1 MENYFAILVF
11 ITPGFIIRKINEA
24 FISKNKLMSDLEK
37 TIISLLYG
45 IPVLII
51 NLVVLRFYYKIK
63 TISEIISYI
72 ANLDFIFKYL
82 FITLISIF
90 ICNMV
95 TFFINKYS
103 TKVINKIRKFFNMPL
118 ISSNQTPWEDFF
130 KNLGDENYNMPVE
143 IIKDG
148 KIVSRGFVKHWDLDG
163 KSDKDIV
170 LEYCDQFEEAKEY
183 IKEVKNVYYDTKN
196 NLLLKEYIFDIEG
209 FNNSK
214 NTTIKSINTKNIFQ
228 RVKSLF
234 FKDSF

>member
-51 NLVVLRFYYKIK
+51 NLVVLRFYYKIN
-63 TISEIISYI
+63 TVSEIIFYMG
-72 ANLDFIFKYL
+72 NLDFIFKYL

-90 ICNMV
+90 ICNIAIILV
-95 TFFINKYS
+95 NKIS
-103 TKVINKIRKFFNMPL
+103 IKFINKIREFLDMPL

-130 KNLGDENYNMPVE
+130 KCLGNKDYNMPVE

-148 KIVSRGFVKHWDLDG
+148 KILSRGFIKHWDLDG

-183 IKEVKNVYYDTKN
+183 IKEVKNVYYDAKN
-196 NLLLKEYIFDIEG
+196 NLLIKEYIFDIEG
-209 FNNSK
+209 FKESK
-214 NTTIKSINTKNIFQ
+214 DIVNKSKNTKNIF
-228 RVKSLF
+228 VKIKEIIF
-234 FKDSF
+234 